1 MVLNKLPILIL
12 IFSIQ
17 FTYSQKVNWVS
28 FEEAVELQ
36 KTNPK
41 NIMMDVYTEWCG
53 PCKMMDKNTFENPLI
68 AKFLNDNFYAV
79 KFNAEGTEKVS
90 YNGKVYGNPNF
101 KSGRIRNS
109 SHDFSRYLGIYSY
122 PTIVFFDKNSKPIAP
137 IRGYQGPTQIEV
149 YLNLFLGDKYLS
161 VTNQDEF
168 REFLSSMHSMFKS

>member
-1 MVLNKLPILIL
+1 MVLNKLTLFIL
-12 IFSIQ
+12 IFSIH

-28 FEEAVELQ
+28 FEQAVKLQ

-109 SHDFSRYLGIYSY
+109 SHDFSRYLGINSY
-122 PTIVFFDKNSKPIAP
+122 PTIVFFDKDSKPIAP
-137 IRGYQGPTQIEV
+137 IRGYQGPHKLKFISTYFWGI
-149 YLNLFLGDKYLS
+149 GI
-161 VTNQDEF
+161 
-168 REFLSSMHSMFKS
+168 

>member
-1 MVLNKLPILIL
+1 MVLNKLTLFIL
-12 IFSIQ
+12 IFSIH

-28 FEEAVELQ
+28 FEQAVKLQ

-90 YNGKVYGNPNF
+90 YNGKVYG
-101 KSGRIRNS
+101 
-109 SHDFSRYLGIYSY
+109 
-122 PTIVFFDKNSKPIAP
+122 
-137 IRGYQGPTQIEV
+137 
-149 YLNLFLGDKYLS
+149 LS
-161 VTNQDEF
+161 
-168 REFLSSMHSMFKS
+168 LIHI